1 MQRSKSEARMA
12 ERKALVLGV
21 TGTTGY
27 STAKRLLA
35 DGWEVHGVSRRPA
48 DGLDGVVPVH
58 VDLTDRAAVAEAI
71 GGGGFTHVFFCIWI
85 RHETEDENR
94 RTNSAIVSDVLD
106 ALSPG
111 RSVEHVALVTGLKHY
126 LGPFESYGKAPAP
139 TPFRE
144 DQDRLE
150 FPNFY
155 YDQEDV
161 LFAAAERDGFTW
173 SVHRAH
179 TVIGW
184 APTTVMNMGATLA
197 AYGAICRELGQQFVF
212 PGSPTQYEGVTDVTD
227 AEVLAEQL
235 AWSATDPKGANQALN
250 IVNGDVFRWKRMWE
264 VLAADLGVE
273 TGPYPGEARPL
284 EEQMEGMEPVWEKI
298 VAKHGLQALPL
309 EQVASWWHSDADLGR
324 PIETF
329 ADMTKSRGLGFQ
341 SFRRTDDTFRNT
353 FAALRAQRIIPPAG

>member
-1 MQRSKSEARMA
+1 MSD
-12 ERKALVLGV
+12 RKALIVGV

-27 STAKRLLA
+27 NLAKHLVAA
-35 DGWEVHGVSRRPA
+35 DWEVHGISRRPVE
-48 DGLDGVVPVH
+48 GLDGVVPINI
-58 VDLTDRAAVAEAI
+58 DLTDREAVAGALT
-71 GGGGFTHVFFCIWI
+71 GSGFSHVFFCIWI

-94 RTNSAIVSDVLD
+94 ATNSAIISDVLD
-106 ALSPG
+106 ALSPE
-111 RSVEHVALVTGLKHY
+111 RSVQHVALVTGLKHY

-144 DQDRLE
+144 DQDRLS

-184 APTTVMNMGATLA
+184 APTTVMNMGATLG
-197 AYGAICRELGQQFVF
+197 AYAAICRERDLPFVF

-227 AEVLAEQL
+227 AGLLAEQL
-235 AWSATDPKGANQALN
+235 AWSATDPRGANQALN

-264 VLAADLGVE
+264 VIAADLGVG
-273 TGPYPGEARPL
+273 TGPYPGEARAL
-284 EEQMEGMEPVWEKI
+284 EEQMAGMEPVWDEI
-298 VAKHGLQALPL
+298 VAKHGLRQLPL
-309 EQVASWWHSDADLGR
+309 GEVASWWHSDADLGR

-341 SFRRTDDTFRNT
+341 AYRRTDDAFRQTFES
-353 FAALRAQRIIPPAG
+353 LRAERIIPPAA